1 MKSLAG
7 LDDTN
12 IFDNLNVLTIEYENW
27 INNEKGKIKNIDKNL
42 QNAAIINIKKCE
54 KCLLSIREGIE
65 FIKNDTTALKAFKLT
80 NEAIL
85 FQQIRGNIKKKTFE
99 EMKDGYELPNF
110 ENFDSSKIGKW
121 DHFR

>member
-54 KCLLSIREGIE
+54 KCLLSIREGL
-65 FIKNDTTALKAFKLT
+65 NL
-80 NEAIL
+80 
-85 FQQIRGNIKKKTFE
+85 
-99 EMKDGYELPNF
+99 
-110 ENFDSSKIGKW
+110 SKMIQL
-121 DHFR
+121 H